1 MTAGPD
7 VQSAF
12 VATLVDEL
20 ARGGVR
26 HAVVCPGSRSTP
38 LALGLAAHTGIEVH
52 VRLDERSAAFV
63 ALGIGIATGLPAVLV
78 TTSGTAAAEVHAAV
92 VEADLARVPLVVCT
106 ADRPPELRGVGAPQ
120 TIDQDRLFGGAPRW
134 YADPGVADA
143 ASRSSWRSLGAR
155 AVAESVAGPY
165 GPGPIHLNLPFREPL
180 VGSFGVGMAGG
191 GARADG
197 GSSGPA
203 VDDGRPDGAPWH
215 RVAAAPPAPPADV
228 VAELAERVRQG
239 ERGLI
244 VAGAWGGAGTWGGA
258 GVDSGAGNGAG
269 NGAGGTVVA
278 AGAPA
283 VWSLAEAAGW
293 PVLADPRSD
302 AWRDRPGVISAGD
315 LLVRSERFVER
326 NRPDLV
332 IRLGAP
338 PASRP
343 LSTWL
348 DGLSASGVRSVV
360 VDPWSQ
366 WIDPGR
372 VAHLVVR
379 ADPGALCR
387 AVAEALAGAGL
398 RRPAGGDTY
407 AASWE
412 RGHRAVQGVLEGTLG
427 DSGSGDRLVEPAV
440 ARMVVQ
446 SLPAGSTLVV
456 SSSMPIRD
464 VETFAA
470 PRPDRVHIVANR
482 GANGIDGVTST
493 AAGVA
498 LAAASWAAGAP
509 GAAGAGSAAVADSAA
524 ACGPVVALLG
534 DLAFL
539 HDVSALVHA
548 VADGAAGAGLTLV
561 VVDNGGGGIFSFLPQ
576 AREVDGDRFEALFG
590 TPPSVDV
597 GEVARGF
604 GLAVDD
610 VDDRAELAGALA
622 RCLRPGGTAAGT
634 RVVRVRV
641 PGRDANVEAHA
652 RLVEAVREALDALS

>member
-155 AVAESVAGPY
+155 AVAEAVSGPY
-165 GPGPIHLNLPFREPL
+165 GPGPVHLNLPFREPL
-180 VGSFGVGMAGG
+180 VGSFGVGTAGG
-191 GARADG
+191 GARTEG
-197 GSSGPA
+197 GNGGPA

-215 RVAAAPPAPPADV
+215 RVAAAPLPPPADV

-244 VAGAWGGAGTWGGA
+244 VAGAWGG
-258 GVDSGAGNGAG
+258 SGAASGSG
-269 NGAGGTVVA
+269 NGAGGTA
-278 AGAPA
+278 GSAGASA
-283 VWSLAEAAGW
+283 VWSFAEAAGW

-326 NRPDLV
+326 NRPELV

-398 RRPAGGDTY
+398 RTPAGDDTY

-412 RGHRAVQGVLEGTLG
+412 RGHRAVQGVLEGALG
-427 DSGSGDRLVEPAV
+427 DSGSEDGLVEPAV
-440 ARMVVQ
+440 ARTVVQ

-470 PRPDRVHIVANR
+470 PRPDRVRIVANR

-498 LAAASWAAGAP
+498 LAAASGGASG
-509 GAAGAGSAAVADSAA
+509 GAAGS
-524 ACGPVVALLG
+524 GPVVALLG

-576 AREVDGDRFEALFG
+576 ARELDGDRFEALFG

-597 GEVARGF
+597 AEVARGF

-610 VDDRAELAGALA
+610 VGDRAELADVLA
-622 RCLRPGGTAAGT
+622 RCLRSGGTAAGA

-641 PGRDANVEAHA
+641 PGHDANVEAHA
-652 RLVEAVREALDALS
+652 RLVGAVREELDALS

>member
-38 LALGLAAHTGIEVH
+38 LALGLAAHAGIEVH

-92 VEADLARVPLVVCT
+92 IEADLARVPLVVCT

-120 TIDQDRLFGGAPRW
+120 TIDQDRLFGDAPRW

-155 AVAESVAGPY
+155 AVAEAVSGPY
-165 GPGPIHLNLPFREPL
+165 GPGPVHLNLPFREPL
-180 VGSFGVGMAGG
+180 VGAFGVGAAGG
-191 GARADG
+191 GTRTAT
-197 GSSGPA
+197 GSGVPA
-203 VDDGRPDGAPWH
+203 VDDGRPEGAPWH
-215 RVAAAPPAPPADV
+215 RVAVAPPSPPADV
-228 VAELAERVRQG
+228 VVELAERVRQG

-244 VAGAWGGAGTWGGA
+244 VAGAWGGAGVGRGA
-258 GVDSGAGNGAG
+258 GD
-269 NGAGGTVVA
+269 GAGGTA
-278 AGAPA
+278 GPAGAPA

-348 DGLSASGVRSVV
+348 DGLSASGVPTVV

-366 WIDPGR
+366 WVDPGR

-379 ADPGALCR
+379 ADPGSLCG
-387 AVAEALAGAGL
+387 AVAEALAGSGL
-398 RRPAGGDTY
+398 RTPAGGDTY

-412 RGHRAVQGVLEGTLG
+412 RGHRAVQRVLEGALG
-427 DSGSGDRLVEPAV
+427 GSGSEGGLVEPAV
-440 ARMVVQ
+440 ARTVVR
-446 SLPAGSTLVV
+446 SLPTGSTLVV
-456 SSSMPIRD
+456 SSSMPVRD
-464 VETFAA
+464 VEAFAA
-470 PRPDRVHIVANR
+470 PRPDGVRIVANR

-498 LAAASWAAGAP
+498 LGAASRAG
-509 GAAGAGSAAVADSAA
+509 GAGGAGG
-524 ACGPVVALLG
+524 GPVVALLG

-539 HDVSALVHA
+539 HDVSGLVHA
-548 VADGAAGAGLTLV
+548 SADGVAGAGLTLV

-597 GEVARGF
+597 AEVARGF

-610 VDDRAELAGALA
+610 VGDGAELAEALA
-622 RCLRPGGTAAGT
+622 QCLGAGGTEAGT

-652 RLVEAVREALDALS
+652 RLVGAVREALDALS

>member
-38 LALGLAAHTGIEVH
+38 LALGLAAHAGIEVH

-63 ALGIGIATGLPAVLV
+63 ALGIGIATGRPAVLV

-155 AVAESVAGPY
+155 AVAEAVSGPY
-165 GPGPIHLNLPFREPL
+165 GPGPVHLNLPFREPL
-180 VGSFGVGMAGG
+180 VGSFGTATAGG
-191 GARADG
+191 GARTEG
-197 GSSGPA
+197 GSGGPA
-203 VDDGRPDGAPWH
+203 VDDGRPDGGPWH
-215 RVAAAPPAPPADV
+215 RVAAALLPPPADV
-228 VAELAERVRQG
+228 VVELAERVRQG

-244 VAGAWGGAGTWGGA
+244 VAGGGAGGGAWGGAGDGEGE
-258 GVDSGAGNGAG
+258 
-269 NGAGGTVVA
+269 GGTA
-278 AGAPA
+278 GSAGASA

-302 AWRDRPGVISAGD
+302 VWWDRPGVISAGD

-332 IRLGAP
+332 IRLGDP

-348 DGLSASGVRSVV
+348 DGLSASGVRTVV

-366 WIDPGR
+366 WVDPGR

-379 ADPGALCR
+379 ADPGALCG

-398 RRPAGGDTY
+398 RTPADGDAF

-412 RGHRAVQGVLEGTLG
+412 RGHRAVQRVLEGALG
-427 DSGSGDRLVEPAV
+427 GSGSEDGLVEPAV
-440 ARMVVQ
+440 ARTVVQ

-464 VETFAA
+464 VETFAT
-470 PRPDRVHIVANR
+470 PRPDHVRIVANR

-498 LAAASWAAGAP
+498 LAAGSG
-509 GAAGAGSAAVADSAA
+509 GAAGGR
-524 ACGPVVALLG
+524 PVVALLG

-548 VADGAAGAGLTLV
+548 GADGSAGAGLTLV

-597 GEVARGF
+597 AEVARGF

-610 VDDRAELAGALA
+610 VGDRAELAGALA
-622 RCLRPGGTAAGT
+622 RCLRSGGTAAGT

-641 PGRDANVEAHA
+641 PGRDVNVEAHS
-652 RLVEAVREALDALS
+652 RLVGAVREALDALS